1 MKSLDWSDIKGS
13 AGCNLAMLEIVG
25 KERSFGPSHSNENQ
39 LLHLR
44 AKKHGCIS
52 LDALAY
58 LAGRLENWK
67 PSDNKASKAERYT
80 KKESY

>member
-1 MKSLDWSDIKGS
+1 
-13 AGCNLAMLEIVG
+13 MLEIVG
-25 KERSFGPSHSNENQ
+25 KERSFDKVEWPSHSNENQ
-39 LLHLR
+39 LLHQR
-44 AKKHGCIS
+44 AKKHGCNF

-58 LAGRLENWK
+58 LAGRLMKNWK

>member
-1 MKSLDWSDIKGS
+1 
-13 AGCNLAMLEIVG
+13 MLEIVRKEGDFG
-25 KERSFGPSHSNENQ
+25 KVEWPSHSNENQ

-44 AKKHGCIS
+44 AKEHGCIF
-52 LDALAY
+52 LDAPAY
-58 LAGRLENWK
+58 LAGRLMKNWK